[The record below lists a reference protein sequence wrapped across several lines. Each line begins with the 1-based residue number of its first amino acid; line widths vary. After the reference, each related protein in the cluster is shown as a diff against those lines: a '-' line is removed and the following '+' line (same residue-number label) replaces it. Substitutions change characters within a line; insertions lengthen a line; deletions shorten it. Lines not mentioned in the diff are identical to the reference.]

1 MNFSGKGARKHQWK
15 LQGLVYSRPT
25 YYRWFQINKNGARNV
40 LSCSGFTEK
49 GVERIVSASNGLV
62 ARHLA
67 IRLNS
72 MLQAIQFPT
81 SIANLHSGL
90 SNVNWDALTLKK
102 KTKMN
107 WKIASK
113 LRASEGIY
121 LQYLERNSGVGE
133 LLEKNC
139 LTAAVAIKSMKV
151 KQRKK
156 QNEMKKPTKT
166 SRGEIWLLPLLTFS
180 RGRSQIPVSFR

>member
-1 MNFSGKGARKHQWK
+1 
-15 LQGLVYSRPT
+15 
-25 YYRWFQINKNGARNV
+25 
-40 LSCSGFTEK
+40 
-49 GVERIVSASNGLV
+49 
-62 ARHLA
+62 
-67 IRLNS
+67 
-72 MLQAIQFPT
+72 
-81 SIANLHSGL
+81 
-90 SNVNWDALTLKK
+90 
-102 KTKMN
+102 MN

-166 SRGEIWLLPLLTFS
+166 SRGEI
-180 RGRSQIPVSFR
+180 